1 MTTTD
6 LDRQVAKLR
15 RVDMCLRWLLVLF
28 LWMTLGAWSCWD
40 MRESLSQLS
49 EYISMT
55 GLRYSLFFHLWGGG
69 AGLIIC
75 VSLTLSSLFWQIGQS
90 LWKISDRE
98 RQHLETRVQKI
109 QNIGTKHLFW
119 RWIQ

>member
-1 MTTTD
+1 
-6 LDRQVAKLR
+6 
-15 RVDMCLRWLLVLF
+15 MCLRWLLVLL

-49 EYISMT
+49 EYVSMT

-69 AGLIIC
+69 TGLIIC